1 MEKRRQK
8 CKVELEKKLA
18 ENNRQWETIKNFK
31 KSKQQ
36 HAVAN
41 SIK

>member
-1 MEKRRQK
+1 MQKRRQK
-8 CKVELEKKLA
+8 CKAELEKKLA
-18 ENNRQWETIKNFK
+18 ENNRQWEMIKSSK